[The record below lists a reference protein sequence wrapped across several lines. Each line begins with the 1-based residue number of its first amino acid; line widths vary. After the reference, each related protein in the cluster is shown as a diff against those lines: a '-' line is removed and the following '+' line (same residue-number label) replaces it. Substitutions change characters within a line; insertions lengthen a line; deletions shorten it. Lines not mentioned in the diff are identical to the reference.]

1 MLHEETFLSPHYFTG
16 EFRYSDD
23 ISQHIDENRFK
34 ALKRQFRSKYD
45 DFYHLYFAKYGDK
58 LNANKALISIAFE
71 LFRDVHGH
79 LPLAYKNCA
88 ISSGT
93 WAHLDAVQN
102 GHFTTDRLSRIVGSD
117 WHTRTIKDNSQ
128 RSLERIERIRDLFLE
143 VFFIAPTM
151 FEGSTRAFSKGFGRV
166 LTDIPFQAE
175 EYMAFWNM
183 IIDLTQG
190 FVLDDVRLDTPDSN
204 RVLKEIEM
212 VRSGRSGLLD
222 IRPILQTSDWANSRN
237 SIYEMARGNYIRFG
251 LHPLRPDAAMD
262 MRVYDQETHRLYHA
276 RLIDTLKPVLQ
287 NILRWA
293 PQGIAVD
300 SAVITAAR
308 LMDLHRM
315 RVDPIYNRRQEAPLD
330 LGAIDPKLAK
340 PTQAE
345 CKEFNVL
352 LEKFEPFLMEYLPYL
367 VNPNGLYADYSE
379 AQRKHPIKPENIGE
393 ESVKWQRENI
403 PQNLCLDL
411 WDLTENKGYGSTRPK
426 PVMKFIHGTYSP
438 QRRQH
443 DFEKQPFDRDLP
455 EIWKDEPFELLDPMF
470 RQLAKSHV
478 GVLEIIARNSNG
490 PEYRGVYAD
499 LKRGEP
505 ALDMA
510 AMNGM
515 SDLSNLAGALGKS
528 FSSLVRDKNLENVNI
543 RLRHAKRINV
553 RNAEMQ
559 CEAFGTPNVVKLNAH
574 INWQRKYF
582 IGPGPNAAPSEY
594 RLAIIMEMLRRNF
607 TSFEFEKNWE
617 TSEDACRLML
627 LATKIEFGLVRRPAG
642 NDTELRVINEDQK
655 YISFA
660 ERIMRLHTY
669 LEKLKDDPVVKRS
682 IIERNPEVLEGY
694 GIRHVSL
701 TLARMLEI
709 YDCLI
714 DQTYN
719 NNRFELRRIDS
730 ANLKYFSEN
739 LHSVAPIREVAA
751 QSIRQEW
758 CWLWQ
763 ETDFEGL
770 RQEYKDKWKE
780 IQGVQAENI
789 GREPDHTRRVVNS
802 YGPR

>member
-1 MLHEETFLSPHYFTG
+1 MLHEEAFLSPHYFTG

-23 ISQHIDENRFK
+23 ISRHIDEERFK
-34 ALKRQFRSKYD
+34 ALKRQFRNKYD
-45 DFYHLYFAKYGDK
+45 DFYHPYFAKYGDK
-58 LNANKALISIAFE
+58 LNANKALISVAFE

-151 FEGSTRAFSKGFGRV
+151 FEGSTRVFSKGYGRV

-190 FVLDDVRLDTPDSN
+190 FVLDDVRLDTPDID
-204 RVLKEIEM
+204 RVQKEIEM

-222 IRPILQTSDWANSRN
+222 TRPILQTSDWANSRN

-251 LHPLRPDAAMD
+251 LHPLRPDAKMD
-262 MRVYDQETHRLYHA
+262 MRVYDQESHRLYHA

-308 LMDLHRM
+308 LMNLHRM
-315 RVDPIYNRRQEAPLD
+315 RIDPAYNRMQEAPLELD
-330 LGAIDPKLAK
+330 TINPKLAK

-345 CKEFNVL
+345 CREFNVL

-379 AQRKHPIKPENIGE
+379 AQKKHPIKPKNIGE
-393 ESVKWQRENI
+393 VSIKWQKENI

-411 WDLTENKGYGSTRPK
+411 WALTENKGYDAIRPK
-426 PVMKFIHGTYSP
+426 PAQKFIHGSYRP

-443 DFEKQPFDRDLP
+443 DFEKQPFDRDTP

-470 RQLAKSHV
+470 MQLAKSHI
-478 GVLEIIARNSNG
+478 GVLEIIARNSNS
-490 PEYRGVYAD
+490 PEYRGVYSD
-499 LKRGEP
+499 MKRGEL
-505 ALDMA
+505 ALDIA
-510 AMNGM
+510 SVNGM
-515 SDLSNLAGALGKS
+515 SDLSHLAGALGKS
-528 FSSLVRDKNLENVNI
+528 FSSLVRDKNL
-543 RLRHAKRINV
+543 HKT
-553 RNAEMQ
+553 NARMQ
-559 CEAFGTPNVVKLNAH
+559 RARKVHVKSFQVSCAAFGTSNIVALNTH
-574 INWQRKYF
+574 INEQRKNF
-582 IGPGPNAAPSEY
+582 IGPGPNATPAEY
-594 RLAIIMEMLRRNF
+594 RLAIMMEMLRRNF

-617 TSEDACRLML
+617 ASEDACRLML
-627 LATKIEFGLVRRPAG
+627 LATKIEFGLVKRPAG
-642 NDTELRVINEDQK
+642 NDTDLRVVNEDQE

-660 ERIMRLHTY
+660 DRIIRLHTY
-669 LEKLKDDPVVKRS
+669 LQKLKEDTVVKRAV
-682 IIERNPEVLEGY
+682 IERNSEVLEGY
-694 GIRHVSL
+694 GIHHISL

-714 DQTYN
+714 DQAHN

-730 ANLKYFSEN
+730 ANLIFFSEN
-739 LHSVAPIREVAA
+739 IHSIAPIRESAA
-751 QSIRQEW
+751 RAVRKEW

-763 ETDFEGL
+763 ETDFDGL
-770 RQEYKDKWKE
+770 RQEYKDKWME
-780 IQGVQAENI
+780 IQGVQAKNI
-789 GREPDHTRRVVNS
+789 GRDPDHSRYVVNR